1 MYIKIEWIVNEFL
14 LIDFGVIVVIYNY
27 YLSIF
32 FIVWRYKIFENVF
45 EMNFKNVN
53 FEIFIIKI
61 DFMICSYK
69 KNNEKVLRNFK
80 VFVDY
85 KLVL

>member
-1 MYIKIEWIVNEFL
+1 
-14 LIDFGVIVVIYNY
+14 
-27 YLSIF
+27 
-32 FIVWRYKIFENVF
+32 
-45 EMNFKNVN
+45 MNFKNVN